1 MLATDSGGGAA
12 PSSASIGYEYKARLE
27 EECFNGC
34 SLGDFRRVA
43 DWRSIYKTVAELARR
58 YELRGRLA
66 SQPWRSDGSTLCEIA
81 RKLARIGLPDCA
93 AHFCGVAVQVGDGRQ
108 LGEAMLLLATM
119 QLAMGESTGQGTLEE
134 LLSMGD
140 LTVPERRDAEEEG
153 AGNSWGLTN
162 VMVAEDSLRLQAA
175 IMLAKQL
182 LQSGLT
188 EKAMGVV
195 DAMTDQYGL
204 GVQQSGAVR
213 LWASGCIAH
222 MCGRLGEAQDWLQVD
237 S

>member
-1 MLATDSGGGAA
+1 
-12 PSSASIGYEYKARLE
+12 
-27 EECFNGC
+27 
-34 SLGDFRRVA
+34 
-43 DWRSIYKTVAELARR
+43 
-58 YELRGRLA
+58 
-66 SQPWRSDGSTLCEIA
+66 
-81 RKLARIGLPDCA
+81 
-93 AHFCGVAVQVGDGRQ
+93 
-108 LGEAMLLLATM
+108 MLLLATM